1 MNSGSRTTNNIG
13 GDGGEKSS
21 VKLHYAPGGK
31 SNISLG
37 WDGDSQQQKPTQSY
51 QSYQP
56 GNQGYQPSNNQQQQ
70 SYGQQNNYSNA
81 RPDLYGKSAPF
92 ATDDNNSNTKTS
104 VKVHH
109 APGGQSNFSLGNEQ
123 TDYGRRG
130 GNQGK
135 EPEKTSVK
143 VHNPPGGKS
152 NFTLG

>member
-1 MNSGSRTTNNIG
+1 MNSGSRTTNNLG
-13 GDGGEKSS
+13 GDGGERSS
-21 VKLHYAPGGK
+21 VKLHYGPGGK

-37 WDGDSQQQKPTQSY
+37 WDNQSHNEPKQTQQQPSY
-51 QSYQP
+51 QQSYQP
-56 GNQGYQPSNNQQQQ
+56 SNQGYQPSNNQ
-70 SYGQQNNYSNA
+70 SYGNNNYSNS

-92 ATDDNNSNTKTS
+92 ATDDNTSKTS

-109 APGGQSNFSLGNEQ
+109 APGGQSNFSLGSEP

-130 GNQGK
+130 GNQQGK
-135 EPEKTSVK
+135 EAEKTSVK

>member
-1 MNSGSRTTNNIG
+1 MHSGSRTTNNLG

-37 WDGDSQQQKPTQSY
+37 WSGDDQQQQHQQKPTQSY

-56 GNQGYQPSNNQQQQ
+56 SNQGYQSTNNQ
-70 SYGQQNNYSNA
+70 SYGNNNNSNA
-81 RPDLYGKSAPF
+81 RSDLYGKSAPF
-92 ATDDNNSNTKTS
+92 ATDDNTAKTS

-109 APGGQSNFSLGNEQ
+109 APGGQSNFSLGNEP

-135 EPEKTSVK
+135 EAEKTSVK